1 MENDMKKKSLRLLYF
16 AMLRE
21 STGVRAEDFSTTA
34 GTPKELYA
42 ELRDLR
48 GFAIGEADLRVAVNG
63 EFAYLDDN
71 LSEGDEIA
79 FIPPVSGG

>member
-1 MENDMKKKSLRLLYF
+1 MSQINVNLRYF

-34 GTPKELYA
+34 DTPKELYA

-48 GFAIGEADLRVAVNG
+48 GFSIGETDVRVAVNG
-63 EFAYLDDN
+63 KFANFDDN